1 MCVQEGAYNASRSAM
16 MAHELL
22 SRLTTRLT
30 TPFLPASG
38 KDLVLSVLLSSH
50 VLPLSPLPVGSYAY
64 FASHKKQHSRFG
76 DSSADLARAQK
87 DYMLVKY
94 KLEGYFVSAASA
106 IWELELIRGL
116 DCSYAGLLERCW
128 SRRLGR

>member
-50 VLPLSPLPVGSYAY
+50 SLTLSPLPVGSYAY

-94 KLEGYFVSAASA
+94 DLEGYFVSAASA
-106 IWELELIRGL
+106 IWI
-116 DCSYAGLLERCW
+116 
-128 SRRLGR
+128 

>member
-1 MCVQEGAYNASRSAM
+1 

-22 SRLTTRLT
+22 PRLT

-38 KDLVLSVLLSSH
+38 KDLVLSVLLCTHAFTHST
-50 VLPLSPLPVGSYAY
+50 LPIGSYAY

-94 KLEGYFVSAASA
+94 KLEGYFVSVASA
-106 IWELELIRGL
+106 IWIQ
-116 DCSYAGLLERCW
+116 S
-128 SRRLGR
+128 